1 MTPTA
6 FVRHRT
12 PLLLAASA
20 AAIAAVNG
28 LDLPLTARRLRALA
42 GGEPV
47 LDLRIGYGS
56 EEAGRFLARLGEAG
70 RASYLTMLWTVDLL
84 LPALF
89 GLALWSALGA
99 GALVRWRWLALAAAV
114 ADYLENIA
122 LSALILTF
130 PEQHPLLGAVCGVL
144 TAAKFSLYV
153 LAGACA
159 AGGMWMARRTSR
171 RDRLEPGSPH
181 A

>member
-6 FVRHRT
+6 FARHRT

-20 AAIAAVNG
+20 AAIAAVNV
-28 LDLPLTARRLRALA
+28 LDVPLTARRLRALA

-47 LDLRIGYGS
+47 LDLRIGYGA
-56 EEAGRFLARLGEAG
+56 EEAGRLLARLGEAG

-99 GALVRWRWLALAAAV
+99 GALVRWRWLALAAAA
-114 ADYLENIA
+114 ADYLENVA
-122 LSALILTF
+122 LSALILSF
-130 PEQHPLLGAVCGVL
+130 PEQRPLLVAVAGVL
-144 TAAKFSLYV
+144 TAAKFSLY
-153 LAGACA
+153 LLGAACA
-159 AGGMWMARRTSR
+159 AAGMWMNRRATHG
-171 RDRLEPGSPH
+171 DRLEPGSPH